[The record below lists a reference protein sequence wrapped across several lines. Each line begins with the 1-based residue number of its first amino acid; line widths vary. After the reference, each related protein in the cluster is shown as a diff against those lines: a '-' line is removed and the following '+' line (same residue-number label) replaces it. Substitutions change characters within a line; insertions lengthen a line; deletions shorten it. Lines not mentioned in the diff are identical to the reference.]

1 MLSRL
6 DSLRREYT
14 DPKSAAGLPFRVGGE
29 IAGAVAPVVLYL
41 AVQQYSGYSV
51 EGAMRLQYAK
61 HTPQCKKLPEG
72 IHYFCGVP
80 FYGRL
85 SACDLFADI
94 QSGYALQPSY
104 VPRNVTGTP
113 ALEYV
118 WSDPF
123 LANENTTSSWH
134 STWPTSRTGAWPLSY
149 NDTKRFDAV
158 QKYEKEGGPV
168 GDAVRYQG
176 YAVIYGMFSSQVFA
190 RVARVTFVDA
200 VRFSVSWAE
209 GVALASTF
217 LLVLLAFFTLGSSA
231 GVYTQY
237 NTLLRYTSG
246 FLVLFLLF
254 SLWRIAVH
262 AKTTVEMKEMKKK
275 EEEEREKRDRTSED
289 QADEGFTA
297 TAYLRPRRES
307 TLPSSASS
315 PSAAAAATV
324 SNTTTGV
331 QQDALDAAVA
341 ALQRE
346 LKLAR
351 KEAAESKRKAASV
364 ELRNVE
370 LERKVAGVK
379 KESKRLEE
387 KSRQLERQVE
397 GAKKTFQKEVA
408 ALKVESE
415 KKMERVISN
424 VRASHAKDMA
434 AMLSRLE
441 ALEAATGGG
450 KLVVRRR

>member
-1 MLSRL
+1 ML
-6 DSLRREYT
+6 
-14 DPKSAAGLPFRVGGE
+14 
-29 IAGAVAPVVLYL
+29 
-41 AVQQYSGYSV
+41 
-51 EGAMRLQYAK
+51 
-61 HTPQCKKLPEG
+61 
-72 IHYFCGVP
+72 
-80 FYGRL
+80 
-85 SACDLFADI
+85 
-94 QSGYALQPSY
+94 YALQPSY
-104 VPRNVTGTP
+104 VLRNGTGTP

-149 NDTKRFDAV
+149 NDTMRFNAV
-158 QKYEKEGGPV
+158 ETYEKEGPGV
-168 GDAVRYQG
+168 SSAARFQG

-231 GVYTQY
+231 GVFAQY
-237 NTLLRYTSG
+237 EIYLSFASA
-246 FLVLFLLF
+246 FLVFFLLF

-275 EEEEREKRDRTSED
+275 EEEEREKRDRTTEE
-289 QADEGFTA
+289 QADEAAFTA

-341 ALQRE
+341 ALQRDLE
-346 LKLAR
+346 LAR
-351 KEAAESKRKAASV
+351 KEAAESKRKAESV
-364 ELRNVE
+364 ELKNVQ
-370 LERKVAGVK
+370 LEGEVAEVK
-379 KESKRLEE
+379 EESKGLEEKSRQLEE
-387 KSRQLERQVE
+387 KSRQLERV
-397 GAKKTFQKEVA
+397 V
-408 ALKVESE
+408 SE
-415 KKMERVISN
+415 IK
-424 VRASHAKDMA
+424 ASHAKDLA
-434 AMLSRLE
+434 AMLSRME
-441 ALEAATGGG
+441 ALEAAAAAAGST
-450 KLVVRRR
+450 RQ

>member
-1 MLSRL
+1 M
-6 DSLRREYT
+6 
-14 DPKSAAGLPFRVGGE
+14 
-29 IAGAVAPVVLYL
+29 APVVLYL
-41 AVQQYSGYSV
+41 AMQQYSGYSV
-51 EGAMRLQYAK
+51 QGEMYLQYAE
-61 HTPQCKKLPEG
+61 HTPRCKKLPEG
-72 IHYFCGVP
+72 ISDFYDVP
-80 FYGRL
+80 FFARL
-85 SACDLFADI
+85 SSCNLQSDI

-217 LLVLLAFFTLGSSA
+217 LLVLLAFFTLGSGA
-231 GVYTQY
+231 GVFAQY
-237 NTLLRYTSG
+237 NLHLAFISYVLL
-246 FLVLFLLF
+246 LFLLF

-275 EEEEREKRDRTSED
+275 EEEEREKRDRTTEE
-289 QADEGFTA
+289 QADEAAFTA

-315 PSAAAAATV
+315 PSAAAAAAATV
-324 SNTTTGV
+324 PNTATGV

-346 LKLAR
+346 LKLVR

-364 ELRNVE
+364 EVKNVQ
-370 LERKVAGVK
+370 LERKVAEVK
-379 KESKRLEE
+379 EESKGLEEKSKGLEEKSRQLEE
-387 KSRQLERQVE
+387 KSRQLERVVS
-397 GAKKTFQKEVA
+397 EV
-408 ALKVESE
+408 K
-415 KKMERVISN
+415 
-424 VRASHAKDMA
+424 ASHAKDLA
-434 AMLSRLE
+434 AMLSRME
-441 ALEAATGGG
+441 ALEAAAAAGST
-450 KLVVRRR
+450 RQ